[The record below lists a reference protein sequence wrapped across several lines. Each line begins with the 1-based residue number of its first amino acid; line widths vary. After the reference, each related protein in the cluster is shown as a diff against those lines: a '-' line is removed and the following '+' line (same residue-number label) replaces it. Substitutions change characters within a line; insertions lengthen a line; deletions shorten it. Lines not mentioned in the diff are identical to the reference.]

1 MLFRSTGSGS
11 VYKMQEISGSAASIV
26 SSTLSSLS
34 ASIPA
39 YGVQLVTI
47 SSGPSAVI
55 SAIAG
60 AGGSVPA
67 VASIS
72 PNGYFTIYG
81 SGFAPAGT
89 SRSLQP
95 SDIKN
100 NALPTSLANTCVNV
114 GSTRAFL
121 SFVSPGQINA
131 LAPAM
136 TGTSTSVSVVTNCGT
151 ATESTTSALSVP
163 VASAS
168 PEFLYFVQNADGRRS
183 EEHTSEL

>member
-1 MLFRSTGSGS
+1 MLFRSTTRVSATTSGAALTVLAGRNANGERAVLIANTGTTAGSWTLNGTTGSGS

-34 ASIPA
+34 SSIPA

-67 VASIS
+67 VSSIS

-81 SGFAPAGT
+81 SGFAAAGT
-89 SRSLQP
+89 SRK
-95 SDIKN
+95 I
-100 NALPTSLANTCVNV
+100 
-114 GSTRAFL
+114 GRAH
-121 SFVSPGQINA
+121 V
-131 LAPAM
+131 
-136 TGTSTSVSVVTNCGT
+136 
-151 ATESTTSALSVP
+151 
-163 VASAS
+163 
-168 PEFLYFVQNADGRRS
+168 
-183 EEHTSEL
+183 